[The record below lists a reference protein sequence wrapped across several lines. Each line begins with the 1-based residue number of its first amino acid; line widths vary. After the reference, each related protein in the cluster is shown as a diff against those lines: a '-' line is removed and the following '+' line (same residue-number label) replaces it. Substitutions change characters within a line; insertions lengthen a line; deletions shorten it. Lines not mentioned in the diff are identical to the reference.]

1 MIGLCFETGV
11 DYLQMMAFPFSDVV
25 INVWNA
31 DETLSN
37 ITGIFNMINVSTY
50 IPGVG
55 IDTFLI
61 LMYSLIFLIIL
72 VILDIVY
79 VAYSFSKKKFSFT
92 WPLVFLAKIVPLIV
106 TVMFLPIMETL
117 LEVVNCAG
125 APG

>member
-1 MIGLCFETGV
+1 MLGLCLETGV
-11 DYLQMMAFPFSDVV
+11 DYLQMMSFPFDDVV

-31 DETLSN
+31 DKTLDN
-37 ITGIFNMINVSTY
+37 ITGIFNKINVSTY

-55 IDTFLI
+55 FDTFLI
-61 LMYSLIFLIIL
+61 LMYSLITLIIL

-117 LEVVNCAG
+117 LEVVNC
-125 APG
+125 